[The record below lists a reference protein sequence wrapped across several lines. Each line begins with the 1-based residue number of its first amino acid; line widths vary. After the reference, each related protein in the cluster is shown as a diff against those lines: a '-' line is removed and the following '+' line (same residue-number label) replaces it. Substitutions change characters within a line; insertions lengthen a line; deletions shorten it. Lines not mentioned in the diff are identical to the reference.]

1 MESMHWRD
9 SLSQKIES
17 DQAVSGSDFL
27 FAARGFRVFLA
38 HFLTLCNIFLVS
50 DHAKTSPAVKRAA
63 FAGISSLGM
72 AFISAVSYMAGDAE
86 TSFVV
91 GSGALVLGW
100 MAGKTY
106 MKAKEESV
114 TPPAP

>member
-1 MESMHWRD
+1 MHWKD

-17 DQAVSGSDFL
+17 DQAVSGPDFL
-27 FAARGFRVFLA
+27 FVATRSSEFFLPISS
-38 HFLTLCNIFLVS
+38 LYVIFIS
-50 DHAKTSPAVKRAA
+50 MPDHSKTPSAVKRAA
-63 FAGISSLGM
+63 FAGFSSLGM
-72 AFISAVSYMAGDAE
+72 AFISAASYMTGDAE
-86 TSFVV
+86 TSFVA

-106 MKAKEESV
+106 LKAKEESV